1 VRRAKRFRIV
11 VAAAGA
17 SAPPADTSAPA
28 SPSADLEPLARAAFD
43 QAFGTR
49 SVRQRLAVG
58 RRGAEHEFAL
68 HAPGAV
74 IGAIITER
82 WAGAADPRSG
92 TTSGQDRA
100 SAELL
105 WLCLWEGRERRV
117 LIATD
122 LELAQRL
129 VARYAGCFLPTQV
142 EVHHCDIASGSL
154 YLVGRLGG
162 E

>member
-1 VRRAKRFRIV
+1 M
-11 VAAAGA
+11 
-17 SAPPADTSAPA
+17 APPP
-28 SPSADLEPLARAAFD
+28 DLEPAVRAAFD

-49 SVRQRLAVG
+49 SVRQRLGVG

-68 HAPGAV
+68 HASGEV
-74 IGAIITER
+74 IGAIVTAR
-82 WAGAADPRSG
+82 WTGTVDPRSG
-92 TTSGQDRA
+92 TTPGQDRA

-122 LELAQRL
+122 LELAQHL
-129 VARYAGCFLPTQV
+129 VARYAGCYLPTQV

-154 YLVGRLGG
+154 YLAGRLGG